1 MNYVENLD
9 KNLFDGYDTKEGLG
23 NIQKYNKCEELNTK
37 HYLLND
43 FINII
48 ERKGYE
54 WEILKHEKAEKVE
67 KYDYTT
73 RKQGISQAEILLNA
87 DKSLNSREY
96 KELIQKQKDGLLTAK
111 ETYIL
116 DKYFMSKKF
125 KIDMEKI
132 DSKFVD
138 EHFRKEHIIDNYK
151 KMNDG
156 KKILYLKWNL
166 VVRWWSSFFY
176 VPTDVPTVLQ
186 YSSVVHVQ

>member
-1 MNYVENLD
+1 M
-9 KNLFDGYDTKEGLG
+9 
-23 NIQKYNKCEELNTK
+23 NTK

-73 RKQGISQAEILLNA
+73 RKQGISQAEILVNEDKTLNT
-87 DKSLNSREY
+87 REY

-138 EHFRKEHIIDNYK
+138 EHFRKEHIINNYK

-156 KKILYLKWNL
+156 KKIEK
-166 VVRWWSSFFY
+166 SFNNDLLEDKVEKINKIINWY
-176 VPTDVPTVLQ
+176 KDDKVE
-186 YSSVVHVQ
+186 YIEANR